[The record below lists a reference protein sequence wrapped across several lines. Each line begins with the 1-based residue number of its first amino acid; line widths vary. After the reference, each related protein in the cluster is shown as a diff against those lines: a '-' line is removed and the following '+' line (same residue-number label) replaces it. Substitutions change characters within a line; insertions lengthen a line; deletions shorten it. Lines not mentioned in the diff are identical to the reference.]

1 MHAINT
7 FIMEYIFFPSAMLA
21 YAFFMAMLIRS
32 TIKDWL
38 KEREEEKAAKKS
50 VPDRQSANGVKP

>member
-7 FIMEYIFFPSAMLA
+7 FILEYIFFPSAMLA
-21 YAFFMAMLIRS
+21 YSFCMGMLIRS

-38 KEREEEKAAKKS
+38 KERKDKNAAKNKADS
-50 VPDRQSANGVKP
+50 E

>member
-1 MHAINT
+1 MMHAINT

-21 YAFFMAMLIRS
+21 YSFFMAMLIRS

-38 KEREEEKAAKKS
+38 KERKEKDA
-50 VPDRQSANGVKP
+50 ANGKPSSK